1 MPSSPKISKQLM
13 IETAFQML
21 CREGYGAINIKTIAQ
36 EIGCST
42 QPISRQ
48 FGSME
53 GLRKELLDYCI
64 EFLEEFFK
72 AEGDTAFDI
81 IMGISVG
88 YINLA
93 FDYPNLYKYFYMS
106 ETEGER
112 MSMIAQNLRVTS
124 LAILLE
130 RLEKEYGITKDA
142 ANRFINNVTFYVHG
156 IASYAAVGFGYYS
169 KDKVTKSIHRA
180 IESFLGQAKAESGN

>member
-48 FGSME
+48 FGGME
-53 GLRKELLDYCI
+53 GLRGELLDYCI
-64 EFLEEFFK
+64 GFLENFFR

-81 IMGISVG
+81 IMDISMG

-93 FDYPNLYKYFYMS
+93 FEYPHLYKYFYMS

-112 MSMIAQNLRVTS
+112 MSAIVQNLRVTN
-124 LAILLE
+124 LEKLLE
-130 RLEKEYGITKDA
+130 RLKEEYGISVEA
-142 ANRFINNVTFYVHG
+142 ANRFVNNVTFYVHG

-169 KDKVTKSIHRA
+169 KEKV
-180 IESFLGQAKAESGN
+180 AESIRKAAEGFLKQAMAES

>member
-1 MPSSPKISKQLM
+1 MPSSPKVSKQLM
-13 IETAFQML
+13 IETAFKML
-21 CREGYGAINIKTIAQ
+21 CQEGYGAINIKTLAQ

-48 FGSME
+48 FGGME

-64 EFLEEFFK
+64 GFLESFFQT
-72 AEGDTAFDI
+72 EGDTAFDT
-81 IMGISVG
+81 IMGVSMG

-93 FDYPNLYKYFYMS
+93 FEYPNLYKYFYMS

-112 MSMIAQNLRVTS
+112 MSAIVQNLRVAN
-124 LAILLE
+124 LAKLLE
-130 RLEKEYGITKDA
+130 RLEEEYGVNKEA
-142 ANRFINNVTFYVHG
+142 ANRFVNNVTFYVHG

-169 KDKVTKSIHRA
+169 KYKVTDSIRKA
-180 IESFLGQAKAESGN
+180 AEGFLEQAKAESRG